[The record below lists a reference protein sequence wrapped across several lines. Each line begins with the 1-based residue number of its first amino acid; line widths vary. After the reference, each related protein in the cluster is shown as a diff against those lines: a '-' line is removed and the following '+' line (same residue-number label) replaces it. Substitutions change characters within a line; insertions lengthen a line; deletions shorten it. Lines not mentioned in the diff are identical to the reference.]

1 MSLDDGAPW
10 FTVELEG
17 VVLHVPIGEGKVFT
31 LPMTPDGLHALI
43 GEAVEKASLLKL
55 PDVQKKIANKV
66 VDMAVDWLARRAG
79 RKA

>member
-10 FTVELEG
+10 FTVEIDG
-17 VVLHVPIGEGKVFT
+17 VVLHVPMGEGKTFL

-55 PDVQKKIANKV
+55 PEVQKKIGGKLLELGI
-66 VDMAVDWLARRAG
+66 DWLAKRR
-79 RKA
+79 KQ

>member
-17 VVLHVPIGEGKVFT
+17 VLLHVPIGEGKVFC

-55 PDVQKKIANKV
+55 PDVQKKIATKAI
-66 VDMAVDWLARRAG
+66 DLAIDWFNN
-79 RKA
+79 RKPKK